1 MAKNLF
7 TRYIWLIN
15 TIYRA
20 GKISLEEINE
30 KWLLSDMS
38 EGETIPIRTFHN
50 HRKAIEDI
58 FDINIECERRNGYCY
73 YIENVEDIEKNDIK
87 KWLLNTFAVN
97 NIINENHL
105 LKKRILLENIPSGEK
120 YLIPMIEAMRC
131 NRVVTISYQSFW
143 KKSTKT
149 FDIEPYCLKIFRQRW
164 YVLARSCRQNDL
176 LVFSLDRISSIYIT
190 EQSFSLPD
198 DFDAQ
203 EFFSS
208 CFGII
213 VEPDKKIETVRL
225 IVYGNQYK
233 YIRSLPLHHSQKEIK
248 TDKEMDFKIFEYQ
261 LRPSFD
267 FVKEIL
273 SYGDEIEV
281 ESPSW
286 LRDVVANIT
295 RNAGMLYRE

>member
-1 MAKNLF
+1 MAKTSFSPCLCSRLSLYLYIMAKNLF

-176 LVFSLDRISSIYIT
+176 LVFRWIAFLLSI
-190 EQSFSLPD
+190 
-198 DFDAQ
+198 
-203 EFFSS
+203 
-208 CFGII
+208 
-213 VEPDKKIETVRL
+213 
-225 IVYGNQYK
+225 
-233 YIRSLPLHHSQKEIK
+233 
-248 TDKEMDFKIFEYQ
+248 
-261 LRPSFD
+261 
-267 FVKEIL
+267 
-273 SYGDEIEV
+273 
-281 ESPSW
+281 
-286 LRDVVANIT
+286 
-295 RNAGMLYRE
+295 

>member
-30 KWLLSDMS
+30 KWLLSGMS

-105 LKKRILLENIPSGEK
+105 LKKRILL
-120 YLIPMIEAMRC
+120 
-131 NRVVTISYQSFW
+131 T
-143 KKSTKT
+143 
-149 FDIEPYCLKIFRQRW
+149 
-164 YVLARSCRQNDL
+164 
-176 LVFSLDRISSIYIT
+176 
-190 EQSFSLPD
+190 
-198 DFDAQ
+198 
-203 EFFSS
+203 
-208 CFGII
+208 
-213 VEPDKKIETVRL
+213 
-225 IVYGNQYK
+225 
-233 YIRSLPLHHSQKEIK
+233 
-248 TDKEMDFKIFEYQ
+248 
-261 LRPSFD
+261 LR
-267 FVKEIL
+267 
-273 SYGDEIEV
+273 
-281 ESPSW
+281 
-286 LRDVVANIT
+286 
-295 RNAGMLYRE
+295 

>member
-1 MAKNLF
+1 
-7 TRYIWLIN
+7 
-15 TIYRA
+15 
-20 GKISLEEINE
+20 
-30 KWLLSDMS
+30 MS

-176 LVFSLDRISSIYIT
+176 LVFSLDRISSIHIT

-203 EFFSS
+203 EFFPS

-213 VEPDKKIETVRL
+213 VAPAKKLETVRL
-225 IVYGNQYK
+225 IVYRHQHK
-233 YIRSLPLHHSQKEIK
+233 FLRPPTLPHRQRHIK
-248 TDKEMDFKIFEYQ
+248 THKAMGFQIFAYP
-261 LRPSFD
+261 LSPLFD